1 MGSISNIIKF
11 AFDHSFA
18 AFIKADSP
26 ASISRY
32 MLTIEF
38 FTMLLGYW
46 FVAAN
51 PPDSLIAVFYA
62 TLAYVFGDKFTP
74 VIKDKLST
82 VTKKNA
88 TADAQ
93 GSVTTEKEPS
103 SI

>member
-1 MGSISNIIKF
+1 MSSISNIIKF

-38 FTMLLGYW
+38 FTMLIGYW

-74 VIKDKLST
+74 VIKDKITS
-82 VTKKNA
+82 VTKKN
-88 TADAQ
+88 TDAQ